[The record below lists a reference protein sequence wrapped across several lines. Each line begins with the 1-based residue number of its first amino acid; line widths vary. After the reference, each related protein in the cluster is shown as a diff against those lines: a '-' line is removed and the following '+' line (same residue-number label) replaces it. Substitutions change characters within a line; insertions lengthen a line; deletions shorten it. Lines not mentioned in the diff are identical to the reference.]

1 MLKEYQ
7 QVRQIAGEAKRRWF
21 NDEYFDLIIWL
32 SADDEIVGFQL
43 CYDIARRHRALTWR
57 AESGFTHHRIDDGEN
72 RPGKVKA
79 SPILVSNGLFD
90 AAQIAARFQQA
101 STQIEHQIRD
111 FIHQKLSQYPAS

>member
-57 AESGFTHHRIDDGEN
+57 QESGFTHNRIDDGEN

-101 STQIEHQIRD
+101 STQMEQQICD
-111 FIHQKLSQYPAS
+111 FIYQKLSQYPAS